1 MTKAE
6 LISSVARKSNVTKKV
21 AESVLKS
28 FTETIHESVKRNG
41 HIRIS
46 DLGTFLV
53 VEKKARTGVNPQTKA
68 KIQIPAV
75 KSARFRPAR
84 ALRDAAMS
92 LEPEESADA
101 VRDEVQRLWSKGDTV
116 SAFHRAMKSYL
127 TAQRRFGRTA
137 RRTARFM
144 LIVADVSRNSE
155 KHELAIRLYRKALPI
170 LEKAFDPSHPDVIRC
185 KTGLSNLEQS
195 HRQ

>member
-6 LISSVARKSNVTKKV
+6 LISSVARKSSVTKKV

-53 VEKKARTGVNPQTKA
+53 VEKKARTGVHPRTKA
-68 KIQIPAV
+68 KIQIPAT
-75 KSARFRPAR
+75 KSTRFRPAK
-84 ALRDAAMS
+84 ALRDSAMS
-92 LEPEESADA
+92 VELEESADA
-101 VRDEVQRLWSKGDTV
+101 VRDEVQRLWSEGDAV

-127 TAQRRFGRTA
+127 KAQRRFGRNA

-144 LIVADVSRNSE
+144 LIVADASRHRE
-155 KHELAIRLYRKALPI
+155 KHYLAGQWYRKALPI
-170 LEKAFDPSHPDVIRC
+170 LEKAFGPSHPDVVHC
-185 KTGLSNLEQS
+185 KTALSDLERDHGL
-195 HRQ
+195 

>member
-6 LISSVARKSNVTKKV
+6 IIFSVAKKSNVTKKV

-53 VEKKARTGVNPQTKA
+53 VEKKARIGVNPRTKA
-68 KIQIPAV
+68 KIQIPAT
-75 KSARFRPAR
+75 KSTKFRPAK

-92 LEPEESADA
+92 VEPEESADA
-101 VRDEVQRLWSKGDTV
+101 VRDEVQRLWSEGDAV

-127 TAQRRFGRTA
+127 NAQRRFGRAA

-144 LIVADVSRNSE
+144 LIVADASRNRE
-155 KHELAIRLYRKALPI
+155 KYQLAIRLYRKALPI
-170 LEKAFDPSHPDVIRC
+170 LEKAFGPADPDVVRC
-185 KTGLSNLEQS
+185 KAGLRDSERDHVQ
-195 HRQ
+195 

>member
-6 LISSVARKSNVTKKV
+6 LISSVARRSNVTKKV

-41 HIRIS
+41 EIRIS

-68 KIQIPAV
+68 KIQIPAT
-75 KSARFRPAR
+75 KLTKFRPAK
-84 ALRDAAMS
+84 ALRDAAINV
-92 LEPEESADA
+92 EPEESADA
-101 VRDEVQRLWSKGDTV
+101 VRDEVHRLWSEGDGV
-116 SAFHRAMKSYL
+116 SAFQRAMKSYL
-127 TAQRRFGRTA
+127 KAQRRFGRTA

-144 LIVADVSRNSE
+144 LIVADASRNRE
-155 KHELAIRLYRKALPI
+155 KYELAILLYRNALPI
-170 LEKAFDPSHPDVIRC
+170 LEKAFGPSHPDVVSC
-185 KTGLSNLEQS
+185 KRGLADLEQNPG
-195 HRQ
+195 Q

>member
-6 LISSVARKSNVTKKV
+6 IISSVAKKSNVTKKV

-53 VEKKARTGVNPQTKA
+53 VEKKARTGVNPRTKA
-68 KIQIPAV
+68 KIQIPAT
-75 KSARFRPAR
+75 KSARFRPAK
-84 ALRDAAMS
+84 ALKDAAMS

-101 VRDEVQRLWSKGDTV
+101 VRNEVQRLWSEGDAV

-127 TAQRRFGRTA
+127 NAQRRFGRAA

-144 LIVADVSRNSE
+144 LIVADASRNRE
-155 KHELAIRLYRKALPI
+155 KYQLAIQLYRKALPI
-170 LEKAFDPSHPDVIRC
+170 LEKAFGPSHPDAVSC
-185 KTGLSNLEQS
+185 KTSLRDLERDHGL
-195 HRQ
+195 

>member
-6 LISSVARKSNVTKKV
+6 LISSVARRSNVTKKV

-41 HIRIS
+41 EIRIS

-68 KIQIPAV
+68 KMLIPAT
-75 KSARFRPAR
+75 KLTKFRPAK
-84 ALRDAAMS
+84 ALRDAAINV
-92 LEPEESADA
+92 EPEESADA
-101 VRDEVQRLWSKGDTV
+101 VRDEVQRLWSEGDGV

-127 TAQRRFGRTA
+127 KAQRRFGRTA

-144 LIVADVSRNSE
+144 LIVADASRNRE
-155 KHELAIRLYRKALPI
+155 KYELAILLYRKALPI
-170 LEKAFDPSHPDVIRC
+170 LEKAFGPSHPDVVSC
-185 KTGLSNLEQS
+185 KTGLADLERHHGQ
-195 HRQ
+195 

>member
-6 LISSVARKSNVTKKV
+6 LISSVARRSNVTKKV

-41 HIRIS
+41 QIRIS

-68 KIQIPAV
+68 KIQIPAT
-75 KSARFRPAR
+75 KPTRFRPAK

-92 LEPEESADA
+92 VEPEESADA
-101 VRDEVQRLWSKGDTV
+101 VRDEVQRLWSEGDAV

-127 TAQRRFGRTA
+127 KAQRRFGRTA

-144 LIVADVSRNSE
+144 LIVADASRNRE
-155 KHELAIRLYRKALPI
+155 KYELAIRLYRKALPI
-170 LEKAFDPSHPDVIRC
+170 LEKAFGPSHPDVVSCR
-185 KTGLSNLEQS
+185 TGLADLEQ
-195 HRQ
+195 HHGQ

>member
-6 LISSVARKSNVTKKV
+6 LISSVARRSNVTKKA

-41 HIRIS
+41 EIRIS

-68 KIQIPAV
+68 KMQIPAT
-75 KSARFRPAR
+75 KLTRFRPAK
-84 ALRDAAMS
+84 ALRDAAINV
-92 LEPEESADA
+92 EPEESADA
-101 VRDEVQRLWSKGDTV
+101 VRDEVQRLCSEGDGV

-127 TAQRRFGRTA
+127 KAQRRFGRTA

-144 LIVADVSRNSE
+144 VIVADASRNRE
-155 KHELAIRLYRKALPI
+155 KYELAILLYRKALPI
-170 LEKAFDPSHPDVIRC
+170 LEKGFGSSHPDVVSC
-185 KTGLSNLEQS
+185 KTGLSDLAQ
-195 HRQ
+195 HHGQ

>member
-6 LISSVARKSNVTKKV
+6 IISSVARKSNVTKNV

-53 VEKKARTGVNPQTKA
+53 VEKKARTGINPRTKA
-68 KIQIPAV
+68 KIQIPAT
-75 KSARFRPAR
+75 KATRFRPAK

-92 LEPEESADA
+92 VEPEESADA
-101 VRDEVQRLWSKGDTV
+101 VRDQVQRLWSEGDTV
-116 SAFHRAMKSYL
+116 SAFHRAMQSYL
-127 TAQRRFGRTA
+127 KAQRRFGRTA

-144 LIVADVSRNSE
+144 VVVADASRNRE
-155 KHELAIRLYRKALPI
+155 KYHLAIRLYRKALPI
-170 LEKAFDPSHPDVIRC
+170 LEKAFGPSHPDVVHC
-185 KTGLSNLEQS
+185 KTVLSHLERDHGQ
-195 HRQ
+195 